1 MDIIRACQHMLNSH
15 ERSIS
20 PKGNNMSSARE
31 KNMNSKDLTQN
42 VFVYDLLSTY
52 KSKILI

>member
-1 MDIIRACQHMLNSH
+1 MLNSH

-20 PKGNNMSSARE
+20 PKGNNMRSARE
-31 KNMNSKDLTQN
+31 ENMNSKDLTQN
-42 VFVYDLLSTY
+42 VFAYDLLSTY